1 MLVYQRVHHWS
12 WEGAIKWNAQDMTM
26 STFSQCLPLQLLNL
40 CQVLILLSFEF
51 CQGVPSI
58 LLGYHSK
65 LPKGWCHGLS
75 DFEWN
80 SGHTSIPQGICQRSC
95 LLRPDMLIFWDLLR
109 PPRWDYWPEIQKSF
123 LCISGPV
130 CQCQYQGAS
139 AWLHVATPKAVI
151 GQSKVASSMPISNK
165 YECFIPYS

>member
-1 MLVYQRVHHWS
+1 MHRTWQCQLFPNTCRCSS
-12 WEGAIKWNAQDMTM
+12 WICVKYSSSCHSNFVKE
-26 STFSQCLPLQLLNL
+26 CLQP
-40 CQVLILLSFEF
+40 CW
-51 CQGVPSI
+51 
-58 LLGYHSK
+58 GYHSK

-165 YECFIPYS
+165 YECFIPYT